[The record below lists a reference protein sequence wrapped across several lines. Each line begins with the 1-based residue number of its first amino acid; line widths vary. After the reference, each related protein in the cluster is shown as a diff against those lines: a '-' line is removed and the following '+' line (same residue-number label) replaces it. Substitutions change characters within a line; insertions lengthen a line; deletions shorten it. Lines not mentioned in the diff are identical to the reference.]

1 MNFIDI
7 PVEKQ
12 NQRFKILEYFRQLHK
27 FDPIIDQLE
36 DSTFRIFATFL
47 YSSVYKKSNR
57 WVVRVYIIEDLYQ
70 DAYPIILSK
79 SFRNY
84 NNQTDCLL
92 KLKLIKAISVK
103 STKKIFHLFEFIQQ
117 LKLSGNQIVK
127 VKQDLI
133 FLIREIFQEGTIH
146 RTIQLISKNGNV
158 QQLEQDQLSI
168 KNLHRRIQYLI
179 MYDYQRSHK
188 NYIKS
193 IN

>member
-1 MNFIDI
+1 M
-7 PVEKQ
+7 
-12 NQRFKILEYFRQLHK
+12 
-27 FDPIIDQLE
+27 
-36 DSTFRIFATFL
+36 
-47 YSSVYKKSNR
+47 
-57 WVVRVYIIEDLYQ
+57 RVYIIEDLYQ
-70 DAYPIILSK
+70 YAYPIILSK

-103 STKKIFHLFEFIQQ
+103 STKKIFHLSEFIQQ

-133 FLIREIFQEGTIH
+133 FLIREVFQEGTIH
-146 RTIQLISKNGNV
+146 SIIQLVSKNGNV
-158 QQLEQDQLSI
+158 QQLQQDQLSI
-168 KNLHRRIQYLI
+168 KKLHRRIQYLI